1 VGLVLDQDNQ
11 FDRSE
16 ERLSRWL
23 EEIKRVVL

>member
-1 VGLVLDQDNQ
+1 MGLVLDQDNQ